1 MSWHGRT
8 FQRTT
13 RGPSSCYVVVTIGE
27 RWFAF
32 DADAVRGMLTMQEAG
47 SQAVF
52 ADGIVYPPLAFPDLL
67 EVYPNEDS
75 SDRRVL
81 LLAHQDR
88 YGCVGV
94 DRVHGQLACQA
105 SEVVPLPLHFQGAE
119 REWYLGMILFQESVA
134 VILSVSWVLSGS
146 HHDYSVRQP
155 EWSTD
160 SMHGC
165 VSHSTGEMSQV
176 RKC

>member
-1 MSWHGRT
+1 
-8 FQRTT
+8 
-13 RGPSSCYVVVTIGE
+13 VVVMMGE

-32 DADAVRGMLTMQEAG
+32 DANAVRGMLPMQEAA
-47 SQAVF
+47 SQTVF
-52 ADGIVYPPLAFPDLL
+52 ADGIVYPPLAFTDLL
-67 EVYPNEDS
+67 EVDPNEDS

-88 YGCVGV
+88 YGCIGV
-94 DRVHGQLACQA
+94 DRVHGQLACQG

-134 VILSVSWVLSGS
+134 VILNVSWVLSGS
-146 HHDYSVRQP
+146 QPEDGVRQP

-165 VSHSTGEMSQV
+165 VSRSTGETAQV
-176 RKC
+176 QKC

>member
-1 MSWHGRT
+1 MM
-8 FQRTT
+8 
-13 RGPSSCYVVVTIGE
+13 GE

-32 DADAVRGMLTMQEAG
+32 DASAVRGMLPMQEAAG
-47 SQAVF
+47 QAVF
-52 ADGIVYPPLAFPDLL
+52 ADGIVYPPLAFTDLL
-67 EVYPNEDS
+67 VVDPNEDS

-88 YGCVGV
+88 YGCIGV

-134 VILSVSWVLSGS
+134 VILNVSWVLSGS
-146 HHDYSVRQP
+146 RHDDRVRPP

-165 VSHSTGEMSQV
+165 ASRSTRETAQV
-176 RKC
+176 QKC